1 MGKIII
7 CNTKTANNPYTFLNT
22 KVSVYSYEE
31 LCYYIYNNMVLI
43 GDEDISERLSA
54 WIRNELE
61 LPDLAEKID
70 GLLEKNAFVQDVMTE
85 ILVYGTYYTTDEIR
99 EFMTDCQKFRS
110 LSSYELQKLRADG
123 YMKYK
128 HYIKAGAIYDEII
141 DAMEKENKENDFL
154 GNIYHNK
161 AVALAGNLQMD
172 EAKECF
178 MKAYSLNENDESLIE
193 YFCVLAV
200 TVDTA
205 TLSKEIKKRGMPESF
220 MEDLMMEIGDSKEDV
235 REMPIYSKVQ
245 KAVYNR
251 LHGHIEDYDRRMD
264 TILSELKDEFRNQL
278 V

>member
-1 MGKIII
+1 MGKIIV

-31 LCYYIYNNMVLI
+31 LCYYIFNNIVLI
-43 GDEDISERLSA
+43 GDEDVTPRLSA
-54 WIRNELE
+54 WIRDELE
-61 LPDLAEKID
+61 LFDLADRVDDLFEK
-70 GLLEKNAFVQDVMTE
+70 KAFVQDILVE
-85 ILVYGTYYTTDEIR
+85 ILVYGNYYENDEIR
-99 EFMTDCQKFRS
+99 GFMADCQKLRM
-110 LSSYELQKLRADG
+110 LKPYELEKLRADG
-123 YMKYK
+123 YLRYK
-128 HYIKAGAIYDEII
+128 HYIKAGAIYNDII
-141 DAMEKENKENDFL
+141 SNLEKENPDSEFL
-154 GNIYHNK
+154 GNVYHNK
-161 AVALAGNLQMD
+161 AVALAGNLQLD
-172 EAKECF
+172 EAKEF
-178 MKAYSLNENDESLIE
+178 FIKAYNLNNNDESLIE

-205 TLSKEIKKRGMPESF
+205 TLTKEIKKRGMPENF

-235 REMPIYSKVQ
+235 REMPIYNKVQ

>member
-1 MGKIII
+1 MGKIIV

-31 LCYYIYNNMVLI
+31 LCYYIFNNMVLI
-43 GDEDISERLSA
+43 GDEDVSVRLSA
-54 WIRNELE
+54 WIRDELE
-61 LPDLAEKID
+61 LFDLADRLDDLFEK
-70 GLLEKNAFVQDVMTE
+70 KAFVQDILVE
-85 ILVYGTYYTTDEIR
+85 ILVYGSYYENDEIR
-99 EFMTDCQKFRS
+99 GFMADCQKLRM
-110 LSSYELQKLRADG
+110 LKPYEIEKLRADG
-123 YMKYK
+123 FLRYK
-128 HYIKAGAIYDEII
+128 HYIKAGAIYSDII
-141 DAMEKENKENDFL
+141 STLEKENANSEFL
-154 GNIYHNK
+154 GNVYHNK

-178 MKAYSLNENDESLIE
+178 IKAYNLNNNDESLIE

-205 TLSKEIKKRGMPESF
+205 TLAKEIKKRGMPENF
-220 MEDLMMEIGDSKEDV
+220 LEDLNMEIGDSKDDV
-235 REMPIYSKVQ
+235 REMPIYNKVQ

-251 LHGHIEDYDRRMD
+251 LHGHLEDYDRRMD